1 MTFSGKIKEEV
12 SKLDVDK
19 IELVS
24 ELSGIFCTN
33 ADIKLYSIKVQTEN
47 LNAANRIFNIVKDV
61 YDVTSN
67 ITVKKNYNFKKNEIY
82 IIEIKKNVPE
92 IIKDIG
98 LIGETGFVIDEIPK
112 EEIVADD
119 NLKSAFIRGSFLI
132 SGSVND
138 PKTSRYHLE
147 IISNNVKHA
156 EFLRDLINSFNLNSK
171 VLRRKKGYMV
181 YIKESEKISDF
192 LKMIKAYNGVMYF
205 EDIRIY
211 REKVNMN
218 NRINNCEQ
226 ANVEKS
232 MASSNKQIS
241 DINYIK
247 ERDAYELLDDKVRL
261 VAEYRVK
268 YPDSSLIELSEIIS
282 VETNNKIT
290 KSCVNHRLRK
300 IKDLADKLRRKEN
313 E

>member
-1 MTFSGKIKEEV
+1 MTFSGRIKEEV
-12 SKLDVDK
+12 SKFETDK
-19 IELVS
+19 IELIS
-24 ELSGIFCTN
+24 ELSGILCTN

-61 YDVTSN
+61 YGVTSN
-67 ITVKKNYNFKKNEIY
+67 ITVRKNYNFKKNEIY

-98 LIGETGFVIDEIPK
+98 LIRETGFVIEEVPK

-119 NLKSAFIRGSFLI
+119 DLKSAFIRGSFLI

-156 EFLRDLINSFNLNSK
+156 EFLKDLINSFNLNSK

-192 LKMIKAYNGVMYF
+192 LRMIKAYNGVMYF

-232 MASSNKQIS
+232 LASSNKQIK
-241 DINYIK
+241 DIDYIK

-300 IKDLADKLRRKEN
+300 IKDLADKLRGKEN

>member
-1 MTFSGKIKEEV
+1 MTFSGKIKEEI
-12 SKLDVDK
+12 SKLESEK
-19 IELVS
+19 IEYIS

-47 LNAANRIFNIVKDV
+47 LNAANRIFKIVKDI
-61 YDVTSN
+61 YNVTSN
-67 ITVKKNYNFKKNEIY
+67 ITVKKNYNFKKNEVY
-82 IIEIKKNVPE
+82 IIEIKKSVPE
-92 IIKDIG
+92 IIKDLG
-98 LIGETGFVIDEIPK
+98 LIGETGFVINKVPF

-119 NLKSAFIRGSFLI
+119 NLRSAFIRGCFLI

-147 IISNNVKHA
+147 LIVNTAEFA
-156 EFLRDLINSFNLNSK
+156 EFLKNQINTYGLNSK

-192 LKMIKAYNGVMYF
+192 LKVIKAFNGVMYY
-205 EDIRIY
+205 EDIRTY
-211 REKVNMN
+211 REKINLN

-232 MASSNKQIS
+232 LASSNKQIK
-241 DINYIK
+241 DIEFIK
-247 ERDAYELLDDKVRL
+247 AKDAYDLLDDKVKV

-282 VETNNKIT
+282 VETNNKVT

-300 IKDLADKLRRKEN
+300 IKDLADKLREK
-313 E
+313 

>member
-1 MTFSGKIKEEV
+1 MTFSGKIKEEI
-12 SKLDVDK
+12 SK
-19 IELVS
+19 IENEKIEYIS

-47 LNAANRIFNIVKDV
+47 LNAANRIFKIVKDI
-61 YDVTSN
+61 YNVTSN
-67 ITVKKNYNFKKNEIY
+67 ITVKKNYNFKKNEVY
-82 IIEIKKNVPE
+82 IIEIKKSVPE
-92 IIKDIG
+92 IIKDLG
-98 LIGETGFVIDEIPK
+98 LIGETGFVINKVPF

-119 NLKSAFIRGSFLI
+119 NLRSAFIRGCFLI

-147 IISNNVKHA
+147 LIVNTAEFA
-156 EFLRDLINSFNLNSK
+156 EFLKNQINTYGLNSK

-192 LKMIKAYNGVMYF
+192 LKVIKAFNGVMYY
-205 EDIRIY
+205 EDIRTY
-211 REKVNMN
+211 REKINLN

-232 MASSNKQIS
+232 LASSNKQIK
-241 DINYIK
+241 DIEFIK
-247 ERDAYELLDDKVRL
+247 AKDAYDLLDDKVKV

-282 VETNNKIT
+282 VETNNKVT

-300 IKDLADKLRRKEN
+300 IKDLADKLREK
-313 E
+313 

>member
-33 ADIKLYSIKVQTEN
+33 ADIKLYSIRVQTEN

-98 LIGETGFVIDEIPK
+98 LIGETGFVIDEVPK

-232 MASSNKQIS
+232 LASSNKQIS

-247 ERDAYELLDDKVRL
+247 EKDAYELLDDKVRL

-300 IKDLADKLRRKEN
+300 IKDLADKLRDKEN

>member
-1 MTFSGKIKEEV
+1 
-12 SKLDVDK
+12 
-19 IELVS
+19 
-24 ELSGIFCTN
+24 
-33 ADIKLYSIKVQTEN
+33 
-47 LNAANRIFNIVKDV
+47 
-61 YDVTSN
+61 
-67 ITVKKNYNFKKNEIY
+67 
-82 IIEIKKNVPE
+82 
-92 IIKDIG
+92 
-98 LIGETGFVIDEIPK
+98 
-112 EEIVADD
+112 
-119 NLKSAFIRGSFLI
+119 
-132 SGSVND
+132 
-138 PKTSRYHLE
+138 
-147 IISNNVKHA
+147 
-156 EFLRDLINSFNLNSK
+156 
-171 VLRRKKGYMV
+171 MV

-192 LKMIKAYNGVMYF
+192 LKVIKAFKGVMYF

-247 ERDAYELLDDKVRL
+247 EKDAYDLLDERVKQ
-261 VAEYRVK
+261 VAEYRIK

-300 IKDLADKLRRKEN
+300 IKDLADKLRSKE
-313 E
+313 

>member
-1 MTFSGKIKEEV
+1 MTFSGKIKEEI
-12 SKLDVDK
+12 SKIDSEK
-19 IELVS
+19 IEYIS

-33 ADIKLYSIKVQTEN
+33 ADIKLYSIRVQTEN
-47 LNAANRIFNIVKDV
+47 LNAANRIFKIVKDI
-61 YDVTSN
+61 YNVTSN
-67 ITVKKNYNFKKNEIY
+67 ITVKKNYNFKKNEVY

-92 IIKDIG
+92 IIKDLG
-98 LIGETGFVIDEIPK
+98 LIGETGFVINKVPF

-119 NLKSAFIRGSFLI
+119 NLKSAFIRGCFLI

-147 IISNNVKHA
+147 LIVNTSEFA
-156 EFLRDLINSFNLNSK
+156 EFLKEQINSYGLNSK

-192 LKMIKAYNGVMYF
+192 LKVIKAFNGVMYY
-205 EDIRIY
+205 EDIRTY
-211 REKVNMN
+211 REKINLN

-232 MASSNKQIS
+232 LASSNKQIK
-241 DINYIK
+241 DIEFIK
-247 ERDAYELLDDKVRL
+247 AKDAYELLDEKVRT

-282 VETNNKIT
+282 VETNNKVT

-300 IKDLADKLRRKEN
+300 IKDLADKLREK
-313 E
+313 